1 MKLCYNQM
9 KSFVKLSEDLEQ
21 RARDMAAD
29 RKAQQARLEKEKTN
43 KQQTKEIE
51 VDVSRRT
58 LEKVRDAIQNARD
71 KKKDLLD
78 TLDDEIG

>member
-1 MKLCYNQM
+1 M
-9 KSFVKLSEDLEQ
+9 KSFSKLSEDLEQ
-21 RARDMAAD
+21 RAKDMLAD

-51 VDVSRRT
+51 TNVSRRT
-58 LEKVRDAIQNARD
+58 LEKVRDAIENSRN

-78 TLDDEIG
+78 TLDDEMNEEKK